1 MCMKVLVTGGSRGIG
16 LEFVRQLAMR
26 EDKIFVGVRNPDK
39 TPNLAKLQSQY
50 KNLIHVFPLDVS
62 NKESIFKA
70 FDVVSR
76 QTSSLDLLINNA
88 GIISGTN
95 KRGLHTIPFGEL
107 HTEDLVRVF
116 KVNSIAPILITERF
130 LPLIERGSSP
140 KVVNITSRLGSI
152 TLSNGGYLSYRASK
166 AALNMFTKSIAPE
179 LRSKGIITVV
189 IHPGWVR
196 TEMGGPGAP
205 LTPEESVSGMLSV
218 IDKLSAKDAGKF
230 LDYQGNELPW

>member
-1 MCMKVLVTGGSRGIG
+1 MKVLITGGSRGIG

-39 TPNLAKLQSQY
+39 SPNLASLQKKY

-62 NKESIFKA
+62 SKESILEA
-70 FDVVSR
+70 FDRISR

-88 GIISGTN
+88 GIISGTD
-95 KRGLHTIPFGEL
+95 KKGLHTVPLGEL
-107 HTEDLVRVF
+107 HTEDLVKVF

-130 LPLIERGSSP
+130 LPLLERGSSP
-140 KVVNITSRLGSI
+140 KVINVTSRLGSI

-179 LRSKGIITVV
+179 LRSKGIIAVV

-218 IDKLSAKDAGKF
+218 IDRLSVKDAGKF